1 MGQKINPISLR
12 LHYTN
17 RNFDNCWY
25 SNSFYKNL
33 ITKDI
38 YLQQYLNNFLK
49 LLKLPTGRYSIQHL
63 QKKTQVYNFICYS
76 KSTRKWR
83 SKLFGLAQKKN
94 FLKKTRYFFKNKI
107 ELKKKRKKQTK
118 IYSFYRTLNQL
129 AVHKIQK
136 KITSFQ
142 NFQLWSTLQT
152 NLYNKKSKT
161 NKNSTPN
168 FLNLSAY
175 LSSKCFFS
183 SLKKEYLDTTLN
195 NLRNRTNFGQQS
207 FSIQKQN
214 QTFSKQKMRNRLN
227 SSSKLDTFNKS
238 FKKSLAPLPYHNDL
252 APDLSKLL
260 ILNRSF
266 LEKKEP
272 RSLSNIKAFSFS
284 KKEQQHSFVEI
295 KDNSSLLFLQNLFV
309 YKKLKSYLK
318 KKKRITVSSQKLFN
332 LEKTGQVKSSEDKR
346 VLFNALDF
354 KYKNYLESSLSSLY
368 NLELNIIPFKVKND
382 WQHAT
387 YLADEI
393 VYFLERRIP
402 FRRLKNKI
410 LKQLAKISSI
420 RGVRITCSGRVG
432 GKSKKAQRAKT
443 ECFKYGQTSL
453 HVFSSKID
461 FSNKTAFTSFGS
473 VGVKVWIC
481 YY

>member
-1 MGQKINPISLR
+1 MGQKINPVSLR

-33 ITKDI
+33 INKDI

-118 IYSFYRTLNQL
+118 FYYFYKTLNQL

-142 NFQLWSTLQT
+142 NFQLWSTLQR
-152 NLYNKKSKT
+152 NLYHKKSFLLT
-161 NKNSTPN
+161 NNPSTQN

-175 LSSKCFFS
+175 LSSKCF
-183 SLKKEYLDTTLN
+183 LDPSLN
-195 NLRNRTNFGQQS
+195 NLINQTNFYQQS

-214 QTFSKQKMRNRLN
+214 QSISKQKMINRSN
-227 SSSKLDTFNKS
+227 SSSELHIFNKS
-238 FKKSLAPLPYHNDL
+238 FKTSFAQLPNQNEL

-260 ILNRSF
+260 ILNKQKQYRSF

-272 RSLSNIKAFSFS
+272 RSLSNIKVFSFE
-284 KKEQQHSFVEI
+284 KKEEQHSFVEI

-309 YKKLKSYLK
+309 YKKLKSYLNK
-318 KKKRITVSSQKLFN
+318 KKKITVSSKIFFN
-332 LEKTGQVKSSEDKR
+332 LDKTKGSENKK
-346 VLFNALDF
+346 VIFNALDL

-368 NLELNIIPFKVKND
+368 NLELNLIPFKVKND
-382 WQHAT
+382 WQHAN

-393 VYFLERRIP
+393 VYFLEKRIP

-410 LKQLAKISSI
+410 LKQLAKIASI